1 MAYEIESVNGCTK
14 KIKFNF
20 EAVDLSEQIDVA
32 IKKKQAESN
41 LKGFRKGKAPIDMI
55 KKMYGPQIENDA
67 LYQFVSQQ
75 YFQTIQEE
83 ESRQLVTR
91 NLEILT
97 INQSKRKFL
106 SKQLSKLFQSLR

>member
-83 ESRQLVTR
+83 GIKAVGYPQFGNTDYQSEQKKISFEATVETFSRV
-91 NLEILT
+91 
-97 INQSKRKFL
+97 
-106 SKQLSKLFQSLR
+106 